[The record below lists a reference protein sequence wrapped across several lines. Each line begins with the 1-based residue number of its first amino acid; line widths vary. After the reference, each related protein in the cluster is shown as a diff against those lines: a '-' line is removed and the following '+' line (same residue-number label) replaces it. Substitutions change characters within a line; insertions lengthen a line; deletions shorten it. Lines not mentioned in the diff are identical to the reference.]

1 MAVNTAGASLARPRR
16 GREWRFVLLGMIA
29 FILAGCGGGS
39 FGGLFKDDSPAEPDN
54 PGLPSIS
61 SGGTKVALLLPLS
74 AQGETREI
82 AKALKQAA
90 ELALVDNGNSGIAL
104 LTKDTGGSAAG
115 AKAAAEAAM
124 GEGAKLILG
133 PLLAPEVTAVS
144 PAARARGVSVV
155 AFSSVSSTAGSGTF
169 LMSFLPEEEVSN
181 VVRYAASKGLRN
193 IAALYP
199 ANPYGDAVQRAL
211 VRSTQAN
218 GGTVAAAERYAR
230 ESGALD
236 IPAAKISAAI
246 VNSSRNIQALMIP
259 EGGAILKSLSDA
271 LASHSVDP
279 KSVKI
284 LGTGLWD
291 DRVTPSTPI
300 AQGGWYAGVSP
311 DLLASFESKYSSS
324 YGVKPPRI
332 ASLAYDAVSLAIN
345 LAKAGDFSAGAIAN
359 PSGFQGQ
366 NGLFRFRQSGLIQR
380 GLAILQ
386 MTPSGPQVVAPAP
399 DRFGA
404 GSS

>member
-1 MAVNTAGASLARPRR
+1 MAVNRAEASLARPTRR
-16 GREWRFVLLGMIA
+16 VILLGSVA
-29 FILAGCGGGS
+29 LTLGACGGG

-61 SGGTKVALLLPLS
+61 SGGTKVALLLPLT
-74 AQGETREI
+74 AQGETRDI

-90 ELALVDNGNSGIAL
+90 EMALVDNGNSGIAL
-104 LTKDTGGSAAG
+104 LTKDTGGSASG

-124 GEGAKLILG
+124 NEGAKLILG
-133 PLLAPEVTAVS
+133 PLLAPEVSAVS
-144 PAARARGVSVV
+144 PVARARGVSVV

-181 VVRYAASKGLRN
+181 VVRYAASKGIRN

-199 ANPYGDAVQRAL
+199 ANPYGDTVQRAL
-211 VRSTQAN
+211 VRSAQAN
-218 GGTVAAAERYAR
+218 RGTVAAAERYTR

-236 IPAAKISAAI
+236 IPATKISTAI
-246 VNSSRNIQALMIP
+246 VDRSRDIQALMIP

-279 KSVKI
+279 QSVKI

-291 DRVTPSTPI
+291 DKVTPSTSI

-311 DLLASFESKYSSS
+311 VLVASFESKYSSS

-345 LAKAGDFSAGAIAN
+345 LTKAGDFSAGAIAN

-386 MTPSGPQVVAPAP
+386 MTPSGPEVLAPAP